1 MCSPPFDAPGERL
14 KTYGPGFGPFLQIYK
29 GKNENLTLVHYL
41 TSENLNVMD
50 FQISVEAHGNETD
63 RNISTRTDKR
73 NRQRASYTLWRFV
86 SLPDYQQDNTF

>member
-50 FQISVEAHGNETD
+50 FQISVEAHGTGGS
-63 RNISTRTDKR
+63 RRIST
-73 NRQRASYTLWRFV
+73 
-86 SLPDYQQDNTF
+86 